1 MAITLIVSIVAFPF
15 TGLWCNSIQELNLP
29 HSPRGLA
36 FCNAEMLVMGYTP
49 TDHALAYLNTMSV
62 AELSLPS
69 SAVMSSSTS
78 AGGMGKVGIN
88 ALTGF
93 GGYVVGL
100 ASKTQKP
107 SIIQLAEEEVLVTK
121 ECKQS

>member
-1 MAITLIVSIVAFPF
+1 M
-15 TGLWCNSIQELNLP
+15 QELNLP

-36 FCNAEMLVMGYTP
+36 FCNAQMLVMGYTP
-49 TDHALAYLNTMSV
+49 TDHAITYLNTMSV

-69 SAVMSSSTS
+69 SVAIPSSTS

-88 ALTGF
+88 ALTGL
-93 GGYVVGL
+93 GGYVVSL

-107 SIIQLAEEEVLVTK
+107 SIIRLAEGEVLVTK
-121 ECKQS
+121 ECEQFSTYDPGNLHMSTYMSTCCS

>member
-1 MAITLIVSIVAFPF
+1 
-15 TGLWCNSIQELNLP
+15 
-29 HSPRGLA
+29 
-36 FCNAEMLVMGYTP
+36 MGYTP
-49 TDHALAYLNTMSV
+49 TEHAVAYLNTMSV

-69 SAVMSSSTS
+69 SIAISPSTS

-88 ALTGF
+88 ALTGL

-107 SIIQLAEEEVLVTK
+107 SLIQLAEGEVLVTK
-121 ECKQS
+121 ECEQFK